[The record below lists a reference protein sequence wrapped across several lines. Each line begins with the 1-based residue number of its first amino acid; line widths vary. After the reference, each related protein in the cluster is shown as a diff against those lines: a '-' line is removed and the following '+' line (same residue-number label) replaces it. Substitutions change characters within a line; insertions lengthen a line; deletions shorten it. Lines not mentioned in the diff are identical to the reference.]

1 MVTTLREADSLLAI
15 DVGDMTTRAILF
27 DAVEGRYRYLATGS
41 SPTTVQAPFKDVRE
55 GVRLALAHL
64 EGITGRKLIS
74 EDSHLLI
81 PEQGNGAGIDKV
93 TVTLSAGA
101 PLRVVLIGLLE
112 EFSVQSAWNLAST
125 IYAKIVDTISI
136 NDQRAPE
143 ARLDA
148 LIAARPDVIILTGG
162 IDGGAWRSVLQFVDT
177 VRLACKLL
185 PNNQRPVVL
194 YTGNR
199 ALVEEVKTILGNLTD
214 VRIAP
219 NIFPV
224 QKIENLEPARVHL
237 ANIYRSI
244 RMRQLSGMT
253 ELDAWTTN
261 RMSPTAASFGRIIR
275 FLSKLY
281 DPAKGVLG
289 LMVGSSAATIATAF
303 SGELSLRVYPQLGLG
318 AGLPGLLEHS
328 QIYKIANW
336 LPTEVSE
343 DYIRD
348 YIYNKTIYPA
358 SLPFT
363 AEDLAIE
370 QALARQVIQTAIH
383 LTADSFPKN
392 AKRSTGGT
400 LPWFEPILVG
410 GSGITNVP
418 SPAHAMMLLLDALQ
432 PTGVT
437 TLVLDQSN
445 LSASLGS
452 AASLNPILVVQV
464 LESSAFLSLGT
475 VISPIAHVR
484 HNTPVLRLRV
494 IYDSG
499 DEIRLEVK
507 QGNLEAVPLPMGQS
521 AQLYLQPLHRADV
534 GMGGPGIGGN
544 VRVMGGALGVV
555 IDARGRPLHLPED
568 LGRRREL
575 FKRWSWTLGG

>member
-224 QKIENLEPARVHL
+224 QKIENLEPARVNL

-370 QALARQVIQTAIH
+370 QALARQVIQTAIQ